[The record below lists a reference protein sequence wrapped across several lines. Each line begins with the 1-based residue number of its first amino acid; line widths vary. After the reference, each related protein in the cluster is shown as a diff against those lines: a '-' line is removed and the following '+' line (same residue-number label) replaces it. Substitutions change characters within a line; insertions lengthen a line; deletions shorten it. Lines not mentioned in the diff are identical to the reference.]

1 LKYFNLQKINMD
13 CITKKLFCAIMLA
26 LAGIGG
32 VYPQEATQG
41 GHSPSEITYNKQ
53 YTVDEVPNP
62 KTNDANAFVA
72 NPDGII
78 SEETVYQLN
87 TMLQNLEAK
96 NKAEIA
102 VVVLNSI
109 GDNDIFDFGVKLFER
124 WGIGKKGSDNGLLIL
139 FVLDQR
145 KIRFETGYGLEGILP
160 DAICKRI
167 QMNEM
172 VPYFKEGNY
181 DEGMLRGVKKTVE
194 TVENEEFFEDDSES
208 EFPSFVFVV
217 PVAVLLIVIIAMLFK
232 SNNIA
237 HSKKFQYNAE
247 RYNAMKTYGSLIIGM
262 IFVGIIIIVITLA
275 VLGVNLVSLFLLG
288 FLLFMDMIPINILK
302 NVFANKLRRQSVR
315 CKNCGALTKLL
326 SETNDNKY
334 LTLEQSFEEKI
345 KSVDYDV
352 FLCENCGRVEI
363 NKYNEK
369 PKYSDCPKCGTRSFC
384 LANSYIAIRPTYVSK
399 GLRVNV
405 KRCKYCGFQQ
415 EDSVSIPRLTHTSS
429 GGFGGSSFGGG
440 RSGGGSFGGG
450 RSGGGGATSSW

>member
-1 LKYFNLQKINMD
+1 MN
-13 CITKKLFCAIMLA
+13 CIAKKLFCAIMLA

-32 VYPQEATQG
+32 VYPQEATRG
-41 GHSPSEITYNKQ
+41 RSSPSEIPYNKQ

-78 SEETVYQLN
+78 SEETVYQLD

-109 GDNDIFDFGVKLFER
+109 GDNDIFDFGVELFER
-124 WGIGKKGSDNGLLIL
+124 WGIGKKRSDNGLLIL

-145 KIRFETGYGLEGILP
+145 KIRFETGYGLEGVLP

-208 EFPSFVFVV
+208 EVSSFAYVV
-217 PVAVLLIVIIAMLFK
+217 PVAVLLIVIIAMLLK
-232 SNNIA
+232 SNTIA
-237 HSKKFQYNAE
+237 KSKKFKYNSE
-247 RYNAMKTYGSLIIGM
+247 RYNAMKAYGSLIIGM
-262 IFVGIIIIVITLA
+262 IFVGIIIIVIALVISGA
-275 VLGVNLVSLFLLG
+275 NLISLFLLG
-288 FLLFMDMIPINILK
+288 FLLFVDMIPTNILSK
-302 NVFANKLRRQSVR
+302 IFAKKLRRQSVR
-315 CKNCGALTKLL
+315 CKNCGTLTKLL

-369 PKYSDCPKCGTRSFC
+369 PKYSDCPQCGTRSFC
-384 LANSYIAIRPTYVSK
+384 LANSYIASRPTYVSK

-405 KRCKYCGFQQ
+405 TRCKYCGYQ
-415 EDSVSIPRLTHTSS
+415 EEKRVSIPRLTHTSS

-440 RSGGGSFGGG
+440 SSGGGSFGGG

>member
-1 LKYFNLQKINMD
+1 
-13 CITKKLFCAIMLA
+13 MLA
-26 LAGIGG
+26 LASIGG
-32 VYPQEATQG
+32 VYPQEATRG
-41 GHSPSEITYNKQ
+41 GGSPSEIPYNKQ

-62 KTNDANAFVA
+62 KTNDASAFVA

-87 TMLQNLEAK
+87 TILQNLEAK

-109 GDNDIFDFGVKLFER
+109 GDNDIFDFGVKLFEH
-124 WGIGKKGSDNGLLIL
+124 WGIGKKRSDNGLLIL

-145 KIRFETGYGLEGILP
+145 KIRFETGYGLEGVLP

-181 DEGMLRGVKKTVE
+181 DEGMLRGVKKAVE
-194 TVENEEFFEDDSES
+194 TIENEEFFEDNSES

-217 PVAVLLIVIIAMLFK
+217 PVAVLLIVIIAMSFK

-247 RYNAMKTYGSLIIGM
+247 RYNAIKAYGSLIIGM

-275 VLGVNLVSLFLLG
+275 ILGVSLISLFLLG

-334 LTLEQSFEEKI
+334 LTLEQAFEEKI

-352 FLCENCGRVEI
+352 FLCENCGRV
-363 NKYNEK
+363 
-369 PKYSDCPKCGTRSFC
+369 
-384 LANSYIAIRPTYVSK
+384 
-399 GLRVNV
+399 
-405 KRCKYCGFQQ
+405 
-415 EDSVSIPRLTHTSS
+415 
-429 GGFGGSSFGGG
+429 
-440 RSGGGSFGGG
+440 
-450 RSGGGGATSSW
+450 

>member
-1 LKYFNLQKINMD
+1 MD

-62 KTNDANAFVA
+62 KTKDANAFVA

-145 KIRFETGYGLEGILP
+145 KIRFETGYGLEGVLP

-217 PVAVLLIVIIAMLFK
+217 PVAVLLIVIIAMLLR
-232 SNNIA
+232 NNTIA
-237 HSKKFQYNAE
+237 KSKKFKYNSE

-384 LANSYIAIRPTYVSK
+384 LANSYIATRPTYVSK
-399 GLRVNV
+399 GLRINV
-405 KRCKYCGFQQ
+405 KHCKYCGFQQ

>member
-1 LKYFNLQKINMD
+1 
-13 CITKKLFCAIMLA
+13 MLA
-26 LAGIGG
+26 LVSIGG
-32 VYPQEATQG
+32 VYPQDATVDRDL
-41 GHSPSEITYNKQ
+41 PSEIPHNEQ

-62 KTNDANAFVA
+62 KTNDASAFVA

-109 GDNDIFDFGVKLFER
+109 GDNDIFDFGVELFER

-208 EFPSFVFVV
+208 EVSSFAYVV
-217 PVAVLLIVIIAMLFK
+217 PIAVLLIVIIALLLK
-232 SNNIA
+232 SNTIA
-237 HSKKFQYNAE
+237 KSKKFKYNAE
-247 RYNAMKTYGSLIIGM
+247 RYNAMKAYGSLIIGM

-275 VLGVNLVSLFLLG
+275 ILGVNLVSIFLLG
-288 FLLFMDMIPINILK
+288 FLFFMDMIPINILK

-369 PKYSDCPKCGTRSFC
+369 HKYSDCPQCGTRSFC
-384 LANSYIAIRPTYVSK
+384 LANSYIATRPTYVSK

-405 KRCKYCGFQQ
+405 KRCKYCGYQQ

>member
-1 LKYFNLQKINMD
+1 
-13 CITKKLFCAIMLA
+13 
-26 LAGIGG
+26 
-32 VYPQEATQG
+32 
-41 GHSPSEITYNKQ
+41 
-53 YTVDEVPNP
+53 
-62 KTNDANAFVA
+62 
-72 NPDGII
+72 
-78 SEETVYQLN
+78 
-87 TMLQNLEAK
+87 MLQNLEAK

-109 GDNDIFDFGVKLFER
+109 GDNDIFDFGVELFER
-124 WGIGKKGSDNGLLIL
+124 WGIGKKRSDNGLLIL

-145 KIRFETGYGLEGILP
+145 KIRFETGYGLEGVLP

-217 PVAVLLIVIIAMLFK
+217 PVAVLLIVIIAMLLK
-232 SNNIA
+232 SNTIA
-237 HSKKFQYNAE
+237 KSKKFKYNSE
-247 RYNAMKTYGSLIIGM
+247 RYNAMKAYGSLIIGM

-275 VLGVNLVSLFLLG
+275 ILGVSLISLFLLG

-369 PKYSDCPKCGTRSFC
+369 HKYSNCPQCGTRSFC
-384 LANSYIAIRPTYVSK
+384 LANSYIATRPTYVSK
-399 GLRVNV
+399 GLRINV

>member
-1 LKYFNLQKINMD
+1 
-13 CITKKLFCAIMLA
+13 MLA
-26 LAGIGG
+26 LVSIGG
-32 VYPQEATQG
+32 VYPQDATG
-41 GHSPSEITYNKQ
+41 DRNLPADITHNKQ

-78 SEETVYQLN
+78 SEGTVYQLN

-109 GDNDIFDFGVKLFER
+109 GDNDIFDFGVELFER

-181 DEGMLRGVKKTVE
+181 DEGMLRGVKKAVE
-194 TVENEEFFEDDSES
+194 TIENEEFIDSNSKS

-217 PVAVLLIVIIAMLFK
+217 PVAVLFIVIIAMLFK

-247 RYNAMKTYGSLIIGM
+247 RYNAMKAYGSLIIGM

-369 PKYSDCPKCGTRSFC
+369 PKYSDCPQCGTRSFC
-384 LANSYIAIRPTYVSK
+384 LANSYIATRPTYVSK

-440 RSGGGSFGGG
+440 SSGGGSFGGG

>member
-1 LKYFNLQKINMD
+1 
-13 CITKKLFCAIMLA
+13 MLA
-26 LAGIGG
+26 LVSIGG
-32 VYPQEATQG
+32 VYPREATG
-41 GHSPSEITYNKQ
+41 DGHSLSEITYNGQ

-62 KTNDANAFVA
+62 KTNDASAFVA

-109 GDNDIFDFGVKLFER
+109 GDNDIFDFGVELFER
-124 WGIGKKGSDNGLLIL
+124 WSIGKKGSDNGLLIL

-181 DEGMLRGVKKTVE
+181 DEGMIRGVQKVVE
-194 TVENEEFFEDDSES
+194 TIENEEFIDSNSKS
-208 EFPSFVFVV
+208 EFPSFAYVV
-217 PVAVLLIVIIAMLFK
+217 PIAVLLIVIIAMLLK
-232 SNNIA
+232 SNTIA
-237 HSKKFQYNAE
+237 KSKKFKYNSE
-247 RYNAMKTYGSLIIGM
+247 RYNAMKAYGSLIIGM

-275 VLGVNLVSLFLLG
+275 ILGVSLISLFLLG

-369 PKYSDCPKCGTRSFC
+369 HKYSNCPQCGTRSFC
-384 LANSYIAIRPTYVSK
+384 LANSYIATRPTYVSK

>member
-1 LKYFNLQKINMD
+1 
-13 CITKKLFCAIMLA
+13 MLA
-26 LAGIGG
+26 LASIGG
-32 VYPQEATQG
+32 VYPQEATRG
-41 GHSPSEITYNKQ
+41 GGSPSEIPYNKQ

-62 KTNDANAFVA
+62 KTNDASAFVA

-87 TMLQNLEAK
+87 TILQNLEAK

-109 GDNDIFDFGVKLFER
+109 GDNDIFDFGVKLFEH
-124 WGIGKKGSDNGLLIL
+124 WGIGKKRSDNGLLIL

-145 KIRFETGYGLEGILP
+145 KIRFETGYGLEGVLP

-181 DEGMLRGVKKTVE
+181 DEGMLRGVKKAVE
-194 TVENEEFFEDDSES
+194 TIENEEFIDSNSES

-247 RYNAMKTYGSLIIGM
+247 RYNAMKAYGSLIIGM

-334 LTLEQSFEEKI
+334 LTLEQAFEEKI

-369 PKYSDCPKCGTRSFC
+369 PKYSDCPQCGTRSFC
-384 LANSYIAIRPTYVSK
+384 LANSYIATRPTYVSK
-399 GLRVNV
+399 GLRINV

-440 RSGGGSFGGG
+440 SSGGGSFGGG
-450 RSGGGGATSSW
+450 SSGGGGATSSW

>member
-1 LKYFNLQKINMD
+1 MD
-13 CITKKLFCAIMLA
+13 CITKKLFCAIILT
-26 LAGIGG
+26 LVSIGG
-32 VYPQEATQG
+32 VYPQDATG
-41 GHSPSEITYNKQ
+41 DRNLPADITHNKQ

-62 KTNDANAFVA
+62 KTNDASAFVA

-96 NKAEIA
+96 NKAEVA

-109 GDNDIFDFGVKLFER
+109 GDNDIFDFGVELFER

-145 KIRFETGYGLEGILP
+145 KIRFETGYGLEGVLP

-181 DEGMLRGVKKTVE
+181 DEGMLRGVKKAVE
-194 TVENEEFFEDDSES
+194 TIENEEFIDSNSKS

-217 PVAVLLIVIIAMLFK
+217 PVAVLLIVFIAMLFK

-247 RYNAMKTYGSLIIGM
+247 RYNAMKAYGSLIIGM

-369 PKYSDCPKCGTRSFC
+369 PKYSDCPQCGTRSFC
-384 LANSYIAIRPTYVSK
+384 LANSYIAIHPTYISN

-405 KRCKYCGFQQ
+405 TRCKYCGYQ
-415 EDSVSIPRLTHTSS
+415 EEKRVSIPRLTHTSS

-440 RSGGGSFGGG
+440 SSGGGSFGGG

>member
-1 LKYFNLQKINMD
+1 
-13 CITKKLFCAIMLA
+13 MLA
-26 LAGIGG
+26 LVSIGG
-32 VYPQEATQG
+32 VYPQDATG
-41 GHSPSEITYNKQ
+41 DRNLPADITHNKQ

-62 KTNDANAFVA
+62 KTNDASAFVA

-109 GDNDIFDFGVKLFER
+109 GDNDIFDFGVELFER

-145 KIRFETGYGLEGILP
+145 KIRFETGYGLEGVLP

-181 DEGMLRGVKKTVE
+181 DEGMLRGVQKAVE
-194 TVENEEFFEDDSES
+194 TIENEEFIDSNS
-208 EFPSFVFVV
+208 TSKFPSFVFVV

-247 RYNAMKTYGSLIIGM
+247 RYNAMKAYGSLIIGM

-326 SETNDNKY
+326 SEANDNKY

-369 PKYSDCPKCGTRSFC
+369 PKYSDCPQCGTRSFY
-384 LANSYIAIRPTYVSK
+384 LANSYIATRPTYVSK
-399 GLRVNV
+399 GLRINV
-405 KRCKYCGFQQ
+405 TRCKYCGFQQ
-415 EDSVSIPRLTHTSS
+415 EDKVSIPRLTHTSS

-440 RSGGGSFGGG
+440 SSGGGGSFGGG
-450 RSGGGGATSSW
+450 SSGGGGATSSW

>member
-1 LKYFNLQKINMD
+1 
-13 CITKKLFCAIMLA
+13 MLA
-26 LAGIGG
+26 LVSIGG
-32 VYPQEATQG
+32 VYPQDATVARDL
-41 GHSPSEITYNKQ
+41 PSEIPHNEQ

-62 KTNDANAFVA
+62 KTNDASAFVA

-109 GDNDIFDFGVKLFER
+109 GDNDIFDFGVELFER

-208 EFPSFVFVV
+208 EVSSFAYVV
-217 PVAVLLIVIIAMLFK
+217 PIAVLLIVIIALLLK
-232 SNNIA
+232 SNTIA
-237 HSKKFQYNAE
+237 KSKKFKYNAE
-247 RYNAMKTYGSLIIGM
+247 RYNAMKAYGSLIIGM
-262 IFVGIIIIVITLA
+262 IFVGIIIIVIALA
-275 VLGVNLVSLFLLG
+275 ISGANLISLFLLG
-288 FLLFMDMIPINILK
+288 FLLFVDMIPTNILSK
-302 NVFANKLRRQSVR
+302 IFAKRLRHQRVR
-315 CKNCGALTKLL
+315 CKNCGTLTKLL

-369 PKYSDCPKCGTRSFC
+369 HKYSDCPQCGTRSFC
-384 LANSYIAIRPTYVSK
+384 LANSYIATRPTYVSK

-405 KRCKYCGFQQ
+405 KRCKYCGYQQ

-450 RSGGGGATSSW
+450 RSGGGSFGGGRSGGGGATSSW

>member
-1 LKYFNLQKINMD
+1 
-13 CITKKLFCAIMLA
+13 MLA
-26 LAGIGG
+26 LVSIGG
-32 VYPQEATQG
+32 VYPQDATG
-41 GHSPSEITYNKQ
+41 DRNLPSDITHNKQ

-62 KTNDANAFVA
+62 KTNDASAFVA

-109 GDNDIFDFGVKLFER
+109 GDNDIFDFGVELFER

-181 DEGMLRGVKKTVE
+181 DEGMLRGVKKAVE
-194 TVENEEFFEDDSES
+194 TIENEEFIDSNSKS

-315 CKNCGALTKLL
+315 CKNCGTLTKLL

>member
-1 LKYFNLQKINMD
+1 
-13 CITKKLFCAIMLA
+13 MLV
-26 LAGIGG
+26 LVSIGG
-32 VYPQEATQG
+32 VYPQDATG
-41 GHSPSEITYNKQ
+41 DRNLPADITHNKQ

-62 KTNDANAFVA
+62 KTNDDDAFVA

-96 NKAEIA
+96 NKAEVA

-109 GDNDIFDFGVKLFER
+109 GDNDIFDFGVKLFEH

-145 KIRFETGYGLEGILP
+145 KIRFETGYGLEGVLP

-217 PVAVLLIVIIAMLFK
+217 PVAVLLIVIIAMLLK
-232 SNNIA
+232 SNTIA
-237 HSKKFQYNAE
+237 KSKKFKYNSE
-247 RYNAMKTYGSLIIGM
+247 RYNAMKAYGSLIIGM

-275 VLGVNLVSLFLLG
+275 ILGVSLISLFLLG

-369 PKYSDCPKCGTRSFC
+369 PKYSDCPQCGTRSFC
-384 LANSYIAIRPTYVSK
+384 LANSYIATRPTYVSK
-399 GLRVNV
+399 GLRINV

>member
-1 LKYFNLQKINMD
+1 MD
-13 CITKKLFCAIMLA
+13 CITKKLFCAIILA
-26 LAGIGG
+26 LVSIGG
-32 VYPQEATQG
+32 VYPKEATED
-41 GHSPSEITYNKQ
+41 GHSPSEIPYNGQ

-109 GDNDIFDFGVKLFER
+109 GDNDIFDFGVELFER
-124 WGIGKKGSDNGLLIL
+124 WGIGKKGSNNGLLIL

-145 KIRFETGYGLEGILP
+145 KVRFETGYGLEGVLP

-217 PVAVLLIVIIAMLFK
+217 PVAVLLIVIIAMLLK
-232 SNNIA
+232 SNTIA
-237 HSKKFQYNAE
+237 KSKKFKYNSE
-247 RYNAMKTYGSLIIGM
+247 RYNAMKAYGSLIIGM

-369 PKYSDCPKCGTRSFC
+369 PKYSDCPQCGTRSFC
-384 LANSYIAIRPTYVSK
+384 LANSYIATRPTYVSK
-399 GLRVNV
+399 GLRINV

>member
-1 LKYFNLQKINMD
+1 MD

-32 VYPQEATQG
+32 VYPQEATG
-41 GHSPSEITYNKQ
+41 GGGSHSEIPYNKQ

-62 KTNDANAFVA
+62 KTNDASAFVA

-109 GDNDIFDFGVKLFER
+109 GDNDIFDFGVELFER
-124 WGIGKKGSDNGLLIL
+124 WGIGKKRSDNGLLIL

-145 KIRFETGYGLEGILP
+145 KIRFETGYGLEGVLP

-181 DEGMLRGVKKTVE
+181 DEGMLRGVKKAVE
-194 TVENEEFFEDDSES
+194 TIENEEFFEDNSKS

-217 PVAVLLIVIIAMLFK
+217 PVAVLLIVIIAMSFK

-247 RYNAMKTYGSLIIGM
+247 RYNAMKAYGSLIIGM

-315 CKNCGALTKLL
+315 CKNCGTLTKLL

-352 FLCENCGRVEI
+352 FLCENCSRVEI

-369 PKYSDCPKCGTRSFC
+369 PKYSDCPQCGTRSFC
-384 LANSYIAIRPTYVSK
+384 LANSYIATRPTYVSN

-405 KRCKYCGFQQ
+405 MRCKYCGFQQ

-429 GGFGGSSFGGG
+429 GGFGRSSFGGG
-440 RSGGGSFGGG
+440 SSGGGSFGGG

>member
-1 LKYFNLQKINMD
+1 MN
-13 CITKKLFCAIMLA
+13 CIAKKLFCAIMLA
-26 LAGIGG
+26 LASIGG
-32 VYPQEATQG
+32 VYPQDATG
-41 GHSPSEITYNKQ
+41 DRNLPSDITHNKQ

-62 KTNDANAFVA
+62 KTKDASAFVA

-78 SEETVYQLN
+78 SEETVYLLD

-109 GDNDIFDFGVKLFER
+109 GDNDIFDFGVELFER
-124 WGIGKKGSDNGLLIL
+124 WGIGKKRSDNGLLIL

-181 DEGMLRGVKKTVE
+181 DEGMLRGVKKAVE

-208 EFPSFVFVV
+208 EVSSFAYIV
-217 PVAVLLIVIIAMLFK
+217 PIAVLLIVIIAMLLK
-232 SNNIA
+232 SNTIA
-237 HSKKFQYNAE
+237 KSKKFKYNSE
-247 RYNAMKTYGSLIIGM
+247 RYNAMKAYGSLIIGM
-262 IFVGIIIIVITLA
+262 IFVGIIIIVIILA

-288 FLLFMDMIPINILK
+288 FLLFMDMIPTNILSK
-302 NVFANKLRRQSVR
+302 IFAKRLRRQRVR

-369 PKYSDCPKCGTRSFC
+369 PKYSDCPQCGTRSFC
-384 LANSYIAIRPTYVSK
+384 LANSYIASRPTYVSK

-405 KRCKYCGFQQ
+405 TRCKYCGFQQ

-440 RSGGGSFGGG
+440 SSGGGSFGGG

>member
-1 LKYFNLQKINMD
+1 
-13 CITKKLFCAIMLA
+13 MLA
-26 LAGIGG
+26 LVSIGG
-32 VYPQEATQG
+32 VYPREATG
-41 GHSPSEITYNKQ
+41 DGHSLSEITYNGQ

-62 KTNDANAFVA
+62 KTNDASAFVA

-109 GDNDIFDFGVKLFER
+109 GDNDIFDFGVELFER

-181 DEGMLRGVKKTVE
+181 DEGMIRGVQKVVE
-194 TVENEEFFEDDSES
+194 TIENEEFIDSNSKS
-208 EFPSFVFVV
+208 EFPSFAYVV
-217 PVAVLLIVIIAMLFK
+217 PIAVLLIVIIAMLLR
-232 SNNIA
+232 SNTIA
-237 HSKKFQYNAE
+237 KSKKFKYNSE
-247 RYNAMKTYGSLIIGM
+247 RYNAMKAYGSLIIGM

-288 FLLFMDMIPINILK
+288 FLLFMDIIPINILK

-315 CKNCGALTKLL
+315 CKNCGTLTKLL

-369 PKYSDCPKCGTRSFC
+369 HKYSDCPQCGTRSFC
-384 LANSYIAIRPTYVSK
+384 LANSYIATRPTYVSK

>member
-1 LKYFNLQKINMD
+1 
-13 CITKKLFCAIMLA
+13 MLA
-26 LAGIGG
+26 LVSIGG
-32 VYPQEATQG
+32 VYPQDATG
-41 GHSPSEITYNKQ
+41 DRNLPADITHNKQ

-62 KTNDANAFVA
+62 KTNDASAFVA

-87 TMLQNLEAK
+87 IMLQNLEAK

-109 GDNDIFDFGVKLFER
+109 GDNDIFDFGVELFER

-145 KIRFETGYGLEGILP
+145 KIRFETGYGLEGVLP

-181 DEGMLRGVKKTVE
+181 DEGMLRGVQKAVE
-194 TVENEEFFEDDSES
+194 TIENEEFIDSNSEL

-247 RYNAMKTYGSLIIGM
+247 RYNAMKAYGSLIIGM

-334 LTLEQSFEEKI
+334 LTLEQAFEEKI

-369 PKYSDCPKCGTRSFC
+369 HKYSNCPQCGTRSFC
-384 LANSYIAIRPTYVSK
+384 LANSYIATRPTYVSK
-399 GLRVNV
+399 GLRINV

-440 RSGGGSFGGG
+440 SSGGGSFGGG